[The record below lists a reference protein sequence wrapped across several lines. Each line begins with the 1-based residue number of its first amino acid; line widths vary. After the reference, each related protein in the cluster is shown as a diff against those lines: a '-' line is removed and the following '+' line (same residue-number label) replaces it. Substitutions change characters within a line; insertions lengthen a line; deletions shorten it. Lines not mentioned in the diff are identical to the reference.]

1 MIRNDKEFREKCRE
15 ISNANVNRFI
25 HNGDIA
31 GSGLMMCDRE
41 DAETLKTSALLYIAA
56 SMPSPNERAKKP
68 CELCND
74 NAEHDRTISH
84 YLYIDSI
91 QKQLVDVCDGE
102 ETRVAIRYCLN
113 CGREL

>member
-1 MIRNDKEFREKCRE
+1 MNDKEFREKCRE
-15 ISNANVNRFI
+15 FSYQQMDDFFKDYQERGAFKSKI
-25 HNGDIA
+25 GIA
-31 GSGLMMCDRE
+31 I
-41 DAETLKTSALLYIAA
+41 ALLYIAA
-56 SMPSPNERAKKP
+56 NMPNPNERAKKP

-74 NAEHDRTISH
+74 NAKHDRTISH